1 MGYVHMNSPH
11 CPAISSIR
19 QLESKSFGLNT
30 GTLNFDKFW
39 SKQARILQEKIAL

>member
-1 MGYVHMNSPH
+1 MNSPH

-19 QLESKSFGLNT
+19 QFESKSFGLNT

>member
-1 MGYVHMNSPH
+1 MGYVHMNSQH

-19 QLESKSFGLNT
+19 QFESKSFGLNT